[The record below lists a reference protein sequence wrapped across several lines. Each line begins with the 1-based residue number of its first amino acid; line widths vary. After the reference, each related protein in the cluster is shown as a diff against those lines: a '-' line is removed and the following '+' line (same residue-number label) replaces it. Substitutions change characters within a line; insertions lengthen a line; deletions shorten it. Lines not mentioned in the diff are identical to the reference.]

1 MKILIVKLSSIG
13 DVVHTL
19 PVLSA
24 VKRAL
29 PEAKISWVVEKSA
42 AEILRGNELLE
53 NLIEID
59 TRSIRG
65 GKIVGEILPA
75 ARGQMKNLRVSD
87 FDLAI
92 DFQGLLKSATVAKL
106 AKAKQRYGF
115 DKENLREPASRFL
128 LSKTAKIETGKI
140 HVIKKNLL
148 LAEKSLQKY
157 LKMPNFK
164 LSQDKFDFPIF
175 TEEKHKLEAEKIIA
189 ETGENLVI
197 LNPAGGWETKLW
209 SAAKFGELADLI
221 WEKLGLVS
229 IVTTAP
235 NEINLA
241 EKVLQSSKSG
251 KVFVKTPTLKGF
263 YELAKRAKIYIGGDT
278 APTHLAVA
286 ADCPVV
292 GIFGPTE
299 WWRNGSPNTHD
310 ICVERNDLTCRIDC
324 HRRKIGSWKKG
335 ACGNWVCMEIS
346 AETVFDAVEERLR
359 NLPANERE

>member
-29 PEAKISWVVEKSA
+29 PDAKISWVVEKSA

-65 GKIVGEILPA
+65 GKIVGEILSA

-106 AKAKQRYGF
+106 AKAKKRYGF

-128 LSKTAKIETGKI
+128 LSKTAKIEMGKI
-140 HVIKKNLL
+140 HVIRKNLL

-157 LKMPNFK
+157 LRNPNFELPK
-164 LSQDKFDFPIF
+164 NDFQFRIF
-175 TEEKHKLEAEKIIA
+175 TEEKHKLEAKQIIN
-189 ETGENLVI
+189 ETSENFVI

-209 SAAKFGELADLI
+209 SAEKFGKLTDLI

-235 NEINLA
+235 NEIDLA
-241 EKVLQSSKSG
+241 EKVSANSNSG
-251 KVFVKTPTLKGF
+251 KFFVKTPTLKGF

-286 ADCPVV
+286 AYCPVV

-299 WWRNGSPNTHD
+299 WWRNGSPNPND
-310 ICVERNDLTCRIDC
+310 ICVERHDLTCRIDC
-324 HRRKIGSWKKG
+324 HRRKIGNWEKG
-335 ACGNWVCMEIS
+335 TCGNWICLDIS
-346 AETVFDAVEERLR
+346 AETVFEMVKMRLKT
-359 NLPANERE
+359 E